1 MKNGWYILN
10 YHDISWEEND
20 FTRGIGGT
28 FSPDIFDDHLY
39 SISKIAKLVS
49 IESGFNNWKNKTIY
63 EPMVSIWFDDG
74 FVGNRKYALP
84 ILKKYNINAAVSIN
98 SAFTSREEMFWRF
111 KLSYLNNNDSLRTLR
126 TRLKKYGYKKG
137 ELIKD
142 FTLNNFDINI
152 IEEIDDIYKR
162 ITSIELRN
170 DSFRIFDKPKGIV
183 KLIENGWLITNHSK
197 SHFPIGEESGI
208 SLFETEFQDCQKY
221 LKNEFKVDSK
231 FLVLPFDRK
240 EYRSNKLIAKFNEF
254 NIHNDKYLVLVG
266 NEINSNYD
274 GNNVIKRISVKNFT
288 KKELVKH
295 LKSL

>member
-1 MKNGWYILN
+1 MLIVILVPA
-10 YHDISWEEND
+10 ISEAFHCGDD
-20 FTRGIGGT
+20 FIL
-28 FSPDIFDDHLY
+28 FDDHLY

-49 IESGFNNWKNKTIY
+49 IEAGFKNWKNKTIH

-98 SAFTSREEMFWRF
+98 SAFTSRKEMFWRF

-208 SLFETEFQDCQKY
+208 SFIGY
-221 LKNEFKVDSK
+221 S
-231 FLVLPFDRK
+231 
-240 EYRSNKLIAKFNEF
+240 RSFGSKLI
-254 NIHNDKYLVLVG
+254 YLYSF
-266 NEINSNYD
+266 I
-274 GNNVIKRISVKNFT
+274 IIF
-288 KKELVKH
+288 
-295 LKSL
+295 